1 MQFTLEKTNQ
11 SKIKNDLIWN
21 YLSIVFLGI
30 SVIGINTL
38 ISIFYETSILGAFNQ
53 VLVTYLL
60 ASIFGSGGINFSVLK
75 AIAQNNKNKNEISS
89 IIKGAIISTLISSI
103 IVTLIYVKSVNF
115 IAGLFESNIVKE
127 GMISVSPAIFFF
139 SFNKVFLL
147 GILNGIERMRSYA
160 IYQALRYL
168 LIFASLIICI
178 KY

>member
-30 SVIGINTL
+30 SGIGINSL

-89 IIKGAIISTLISSI
+89 IIKGALISTFIGKQEEITIRNSIDQLERETKSQEKIISDEFSLTKENKNHE
-103 IVTLIYVKSVNF
+103 VTPLSH
-115 IAGLFESNIVKE
+115 G
-127 GMISVSPAIFFF
+127 
-139 SFNKVFLL
+139 
-147 GILNGIERMRSYA
+147 
-160 IYQALRYL
+160 
-168 LIFASLIICI
+168 
-178 KY
+178 